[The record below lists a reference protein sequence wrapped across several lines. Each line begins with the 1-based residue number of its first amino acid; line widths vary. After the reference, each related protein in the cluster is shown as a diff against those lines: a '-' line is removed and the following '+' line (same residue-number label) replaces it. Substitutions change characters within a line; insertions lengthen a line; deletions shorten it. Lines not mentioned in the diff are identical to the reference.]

1 MYAILWLLAEEPA
14 STHVWAKSEWV
25 PNVNA
30 RPQHSM
36 RSHCSCLLRDSIDS
50 LHFRF
55 HLTCFHLF
63 TSLFWSSRS
72 SADLTKL
79 RFVAKPAASTWN
91 ALTYICHLPYAPEL
105 WILKSGH
112 TCALLNGLAW
122 CDVSVCRPVLLVIS
136 KSTHTDRLNRSASQ
150 YNRREQL
157 PWSLPPPSV
166 SLLGLSTT
174 KARTRFKTITRI
186 FKNDLH
192 MKLIIFEFI
201 YLFIDVLTFKSH
213 VKSKI
218 QSEYRARN

>member
-1 MYAILWLLAEEPA
+1 MHVPSTQCEAIV
-14 STHVWAKSEWV
+14 H
-25 PNVNA
+25 
-30 RPQHSM
+30 
-36 RSHCSCLLRDSIDS
+36 CLLRDSIDS

-91 ALTYICHLPYAPEL
+91 ALTYICHLPYAICARVMDFEERAHLRTPQ
-105 WILKSGH
+105 WIGMM
-112 TCALLNGLAW
+112 W
-122 CDVSVCRPVLLVIS
+122 CVCLSSSVIS
-136 KSTHTDRLNRSASQ
+136 YFEVNAYRSIKPECVSIQST
-150 YNRREQL
+150 
-157 PWSLPPPSV
+157 
-166 SLLGLSTT
+166 G
-174 KARTRFKTITRI
+174 TITTISATPPLSLSSVYPPLKRVLNSNQLREF

-192 MKLIIFEFI
+192 MKLIIFVFI
-201 YLFIDVLTFKSH
+201 YLFIGVLTFKSH